1 MVFCREGI
9 DLVLNSRV
17 ASVERGAV
25 TVVDTVSNRTEQI
38 PFGACVWA
46 TGVAMHPLV
55 KQLQVGAARPLH
67 PQKYCNTIIYCN
79 VVVDCS

>member
-1 MVFCREGI
+1 MHQCREGI

-17 ASVERGAV
+17 ASVGRNCV
-25 TVVDTVSNRTEQI
+25 TVVDSKKSETSDI

-55 KQLQVGAARPLH
+55 KQLQVGFGFEAAASYWH
-67 PQKYCNTIIYCN
+67 MVDVEITFSQK
-79 VVVDCS
+79 

>member
-1 MVFCREGI
+1 MTGCREGI

-17 ASVERGAV
+17 ESVSRNVV
-25 TVVDTVSNRTEQI
+25 TVVDSKKNESSDI

-55 KQLQVGAARPLH
+55 KQLQVRSMRQLTT
-67 PQKYCNTIIYCN
+67 NTLP
-79 VVVDCS
+79 

>member
-1 MVFCREGI
+1 M
-9 DLVLNSRV
+9 LNSRV

-25 TVVDTVSNRTEQI
+25 TVVDTVRNKTEQI

-55 KQLQVGAARPLH
+55 KQLQVGILLFRALVLCD
-67 PQKYCNTIIYCN
+67 K
-79 VVVDCS
+79 S